1 MSASNK
7 PSLTAE
13 EWLSGTDKGPV
24 LMSLKPGSQ
33 VEESY
38 SELSKGLGNSL
49 DTRRAQNRPDMLQ
62 LSYIQD
68 QLATKEGNED
78 STLSEED
85 SSRMPLSNGEDLAIC
100 SPPKTEN
107 ELRLKFHK
115 QQEEIRRLRE
125 LLNQRDVRIKQ
136 LELEI
141 KNTKNT
147 QAPSS
152 L

>member
-1 MSASNK
+1 MTASNR
-7 PSLTAE
+7 PALTAD
-13 EWLSGTDKGPV
+13 EWLSGIDKGPL

-33 VEESY
+33 VEESFPD
-38 SELSKGLGNSL
+38 LSKSVENSL
-49 DTRRAQNRPDMLQ
+49 DSHRAQSRPDMLQ
-62 LSYIQD
+62 LSYIQ
-68 QLATKEGNED
+68 EGNGDSAPSED
-78 STLSEED
+78 STRL
-85 SSRMPLSNGEDLAIC
+85 PLSNGEDLAFC

-147 QAPSS
+147 QPPCP

>member
-1 MSASNK
+1 
-7 PSLTAE
+7 
-13 EWLSGTDKGPV
+13 
-24 LMSLKPGSQ
+24 MSLKPGSQ

-107 ELRLKFHK
+107 EVMVVLTCIL
-115 QQEEIRRLRE
+115 
-125 LLNQRDVRIKQ
+125 
-136 LELEI
+136 
-141 KNTKNT
+141 
-147 QAPSS
+147 
-152 L
+152 